1 MKTVEMG
8 KSGSSLL
15 YNPAN
20 CRGGAQ
26 GRMGKSI
33 VFSQFDKEFLQTSC
47 ENSDL
52 YNL

>member
-20 CRGGAQ
+20 CRGGVQ
-26 GRMGKSI
+26 VEVEKSRH
-33 VFSQFDKEFLQTSC
+33 FG
-47 ENSDL
+47 
-52 YNL
+52 